1 MRSKKRQHHEPE
13 NQERWLLTYADMITL
28 LLGLFAILYAFSK
41 IDTAKYAA
49 IAAALGD
56 VFGSGREGVIAS
68 KSGVLPGSVSMV
80 QQERNRIAQEV
91 RRAIEGVG
99 SVSGVTITNNERGVT
114 VHMMEQ
120 LLFPSGSADLKESS
134 LATLDALAE
143 VLRQLP
149 NDIRV
154 EGHTDDVPI
163 STPRFPSNWH
173 LSVDRAVN
181 TAFSMMQ
188 RHRLDAAR
196 VSVVGF
202 AEYQPLVTNSSVE
215 NRARNRRVDII
226 IVTNLANGRN
236 GGSTEPT
243 TTQPKADQ

>member
-188 RHRLDAAR
+188 RHQLDAAR